1 MSDSKNR
8 NTRLLRTGR
17 NHSGWVNAPVSRAS
31 TYVFETVEAWR
42 DTRKRRETERLPSY
56 GARGTDSTFALEDA
70 VVELEAGHRGFLF
83 PTGQAAIA
91 VTLLAFLKPGD
102 HILLSDASYEP
113 VRNFCKH
120 QLTDL
125 GITHTFYPPDGSG
138 IEALIQPNTKI
149 LYVECPGTITYDML
163 DLPLVSAIAK
173 KHNLWVIADNTWGSG
188 WLYQPLALGADISI
202 TAITKYIGGH
212 SDLMMGASVANE
224 RAWPALQKATYGFGQ
239 TVGADDAFMALRG
252 VRSMPIRLQA
262 HGASALRVAQWLQ
275 TRPEIAHVFCPA
287 LPDDPGHVLWK
298 KHCHGMNGLISFE
311 LKKQYS
317 QSQAEGVI
325 DALGLFGLGASWGGF
340 ESLVMPTDLAGTRVL
355 TDWRQ
360 RGAVVRIHIGLEDT
374 EDLIADLTQALET
387 LS

>member
-1 MSDSKNR
+1 
-8 NTRLLRTGR
+8 
-17 NHSGWVNAPVSRAS
+17 
-31 TYVFETVEAWR
+31 
-42 DTRKRRETERLPSY
+42 
-56 GARGTDSTFALEDA
+56 
-70 VVELEAGHRGFLF
+70 
-83 PTGQAAIA
+83 
-91 VTLLAFLKPGD
+91 
-102 HILLSDASYEP
+102 
-113 VRNFCKH
+113 
-120 QLTDL
+120 
-125 GITHTFYPPDGSG
+125 
-138 IEALIQPNTKI
+138 
-149 LYVECPGTITYDML
+149 ML

-252 VRSMPIRLQA
+252 VRSMPIRMQA
-262 HGASALRVAQWLQ
+262 HGASALRVARWLQ

-325 DALGLFGLGASWGGF
+325 DALELFGLGASWGGF

-374 EDLIADLTQALET
+374 EDLIADLTQALNRLT
-387 LS
+387 